1 MAGKHVASP
10 VAIEQGQYV
19 AYAALTT
26 MAIVPIY
33 FGSRASLK
41 KWKKSKDKS
50 TAKAGDK
57 SESAEQDDIKSESL
71 SIDDA
76 ITFPIFGSLGLVS
89 LHLAYKHW
97 DKTYINY
104 ASTAYFVLVGILALA
119 QVGVNTMS
127 PIIKMLGLHIEP
139 YHITLSRKARDVYSA
154 KFSVLHLSMMIVSI
168 LLSGYYAATKDW
180 IASNIF
186 AVAIALNGIQ
196 LLSLDSFKTGI
207 TLIVGFCLYEVG
219 WAKYG
224 AEILVSVAKNMDA
237 PIKVVFPWL
246 IFGLPAGQTF
256 RFANFG
262 LGDIVVP
269 GLFAALCLRFDQ
281 HVAGSKNPALGSS
294 TRFAKPYFI
303 ACLVAYLLGLGCS
316 FYLERTTQISLP
328 SILYVGPAC
337 ILSVFM
343 TGSVRGQME
352 NVFSYISEEG
362 LEARAKRLAR
372 IKLHSKRRVE
382 PVRAPKV
389 RLPAVIK
396 EETFVSRGQTNDEE

>member
-1 MAGKHVASP
+1 MAGKYVASP
-10 VAIEQGQYV
+10 VAIEQGQLV

-26 MAIVPIY
+26 MAMVPIY

-41 KWKKSKDKS
+41 KWKNIKDKS
-50 TAKAGDK
+50 ATKAGDK
-57 SESAEQDDIKSESL
+57 ESTEQDEVKSESL

-76 ITFPIFGSLGLVS
+76 ITFPIFGSLGVIG

-97 DKTYINY
+97 EKTYINY
-104 ASTAYFVLVGILALA
+104 ASTAYFALVGILALA
-119 QVGVNTMS
+119 QVGVNTVS
-127 PIIKMLGLHIEP
+127 PIVKMLGLHIEP
-139 YHITLSRKARDVYSA
+139 YHITLSRRARDVYSA

-168 LLSGYYAATKDW
+168 LLSAYYAATKDW
-180 IASNIF
+180 IPSNIF

-207 TLIVGFCLYEVG
+207 TLIVGFCLYEVA

-224 AEILVSVAKNMDA
+224 AEILASVAKNVDA
-237 PIKVVFPWL
+237 PVKVVFPWL
-246 IFGLPAGQTF
+246 IFGLPAGQTLQ
-256 RFANFG
+256 FAKFG

-281 HVAGSKNPALGSS
+281 HLAGNKNSALGSS

-316 FYLERTTQISLP
+316 FYLEHTMQISLP
-328 SILYVGPAC
+328 VILYLGPAC

-343 TGSVRGQME
+343 TGSVRGQMQ
-352 NVFSYISEEG
+352 NVFGYISEAG

-372 IKLHSKRRVE
+372 IKSLQSKRRE

-396 EETFVSRGQTNDEE
+396 EETFVPRGSPTDEE

>member
-1 MAGKHVASP
+1 MAGKYVASP
-10 VAIEQGQYV
+10 VAIEQGQLV
-19 AYAALTT
+19 AYAALAT

-41 KWKKSKDKS
+41 KWKNIKDKS
-50 TAKAGDK
+50 ATKTGDN
-57 SESAEQDDIKSESL
+57 ESTEQDDVKSESL

-76 ITFPIFGSLGLVS
+76 ITFPIFGSLGLVG

-104 ASTAYFVLVGILALA
+104 ASTAYFALVGILALA
-119 QVGVNTMS
+119 QVGVNTIS
-127 PIIKMLGLHIEP
+127 PIVKMLGLHIEP
-139 YHITLSRKARDVYSA
+139 YHITLSRRARDVYSA

-168 LLSGYYAATKDW
+168 LLSAYYAATKDW

-186 AVAIALNGIQ
+186 AVTIALNGIQ

-207 TLIVGFCLYEVG
+207 TLIVGFCLYEVA

-224 AEILVSVAKNMDA
+224 VEILASVAKNMDA
-237 PIKVVFPWL
+237 PLKVVFPWL
-246 IFGLPAGQTF
+246 IFGLPAGQTLQ
-256 RFANFG
+256 FAKFG

-281 HVAGSKNPALGSS
+281 HLAGNKNSALGRS

-316 FYLERTTQISLP
+316 FYLEHTMQISLP
-328 SILYVGPAC
+328 MILYLGPAC

-343 TGSVRGQME
+343 TGSVRGQMQS
-352 NVFSYISEEG
+352 VFGYISEEG

-372 IKLHSKRRVE
+372 IKSMQSKRRE

-396 EETFVSRGQTNDEE
+396 EETFVPRGSPTDEE

>member
-1 MAGKHVASP
+1 MAGKYVASP

-41 KWKKSKDKS
+41 KWKNIKDKS
-50 TAKAGDK
+50 ATKAGDK
-57 SESAEQDDIKSESL
+57 SESIEQDDVKSESL

-119 QVGVNTMS
+119 QVGVNTIS

-139 YHITLSRKARDVYSA
+139 YHITLSRKAR
-154 KFSVLHLSMMIVSI
+154 
-168 LLSGYYAATKDW
+168 GYYAATKDW

-196 LLSLDSFKTGI
+196 LLSLDSFKTGM

-224 AEILVSVAKNMDA
+224 ADIL
-237 PIKVVFPWL
+237 
-246 IFGLPAGQTF
+246 
-256 RFANFG
+256 
-262 LGDIVVP
+262 
-269 GLFAALCLRFDQ
+269 
-281 HVAGSKNPALGSS
+281 
-294 TRFAKPYFI
+294 
-303 ACLVAYLLGLGCS
+303 
-316 FYLERTTQISLP
+316 
-328 SILYVGPAC
+328 
-337 ILSVFM
+337 
-343 TGSVRGQME
+343 
-352 NVFSYISEEG
+352 
-362 LEARAKRLAR
+362 
-372 IKLHSKRRVE
+372 
-382 PVRAPKV
+382 
-389 RLPAVIK
+389 
-396 EETFVSRGQTNDEE
+396 